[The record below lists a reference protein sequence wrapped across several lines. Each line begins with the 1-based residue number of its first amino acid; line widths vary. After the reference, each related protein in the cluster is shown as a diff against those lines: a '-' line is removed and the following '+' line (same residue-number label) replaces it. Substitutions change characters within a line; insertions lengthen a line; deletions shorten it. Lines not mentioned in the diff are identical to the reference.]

1 MAEYKPGD
9 IPLAE
14 TDDRKLCCKF
24 HYKGVLIL
32 LIPIAFG
39 GLLAGKP
46 VLIYRFLY
54 LTICLYLYYILNVM
68 ARGAVA
74 FIYITFIPIAGIAGS
89 GPVSFSHYPDLMFL
103 VYGTI
108 MMGAV
113 MDSSKLS
120 QHLGFAVI
128 RIVGSSFFWLQL
140 FLAIGVFVI
149 AFLANPTAAVAFWI
163 TVAKAVLTEYDNAGV
178 LKMNSEEKLY
188 EPGGAPYPTLPVV
201 GIYLTLCYTATL
213 AGAVSP
219 IVNPNSNIIDAFVGQ
234 LKFEH
239 IILIMIVPIVMGLCV
254 MILWIQ
260 IIFLGLLG
268 GPIKRELK
276 ELSNNATGFQES
288 IEARKQDLG
297 PWKVNAILSFILILI
312 IFIIMHTR
320 KPRIYPGWDDISP
333 TILSGYS
340 VQSLGVVIL
349 FAAIPAN
356 FLFCRYY
363 ACRRP
368 DKPGTAPSL
377 LGWKAVN
384 KRTPW
389 GEIIMLGAAF
399 CCVFCAKESGLY
411 KAIAKAM
418 SEPRGGFLQ
427 FLCGACY
434 GTLFTI
440 LSPAAAV
447 ARLALPIMR
456 TAGNNFALPFA
467 TALHNQFMLPISA
480 PANTIVSG
488 LGNVRPFLFV

>member
-1 MAEYKPGD
+1 MRSHF
-9 IPLAE
+9 
-14 TDDRKLCCKF
+14 TRKTC
-24 HYKGVLIL
+24 
-32 LIPIAFG
+32 
-39 GLLAGKP
+39 
-46 VLIYRFLY
+46 
-54 LTICLYLYYILNVM
+54 N
-68 ARGAVA
+68 GAVA
-74 FIYITFIPIAGIAGS
+74 LAYVVFAPIAGIADS
-89 GPVSFSHYPDLMFL
+89 PKVCTAYYTDILFL
-103 VYGTI
+103 VYGCCFLAIT
-108 MMGAV
+108 MQ
-113 MDSSKLS
+113 SSRLHE
-120 QHLGFAVI
+120 HLAFIVI
-128 RIVGSSFFWLQL
+128 RCVGSNITMLQL

-418 SEPRGGFLQ
+418 SEPRGDFLQ

-488 LGNVRPFLFV
+488 LGNVRPFLFLFAGIIPTLFMMVMITTSTCFLFGTALPKDSLKNMTESLSKNVIDW